1 MILLRIT
8 LSNYVDMVTRNDGFD
23 GRNVADY
30 RARRLE
36 GQPQEPFSLQLK
48 RPSARKTASRS

>member
-8 LSNYVDMVTRNDGFD
+8 LSNYADMVMLRDGFG

-30 RARRLE
+30 RARNRG

-48 RPSARKTASRS
+48 RPSARKAPSES